1 MAQTKVGRAFLLGYE
16 SHTQKAE
23 AKCCLNSPQRQN
35 KTFKHQNAGF
45 NGKLTP
51 QTIKVNP
58 ETLSEKLERTEES
71 HHVRNPTFLSESVNT
86 HWVLSARHAGKPHNR
101 HSCQSTRSVALYTT
115 PAGWSFCLLLL
126 SCSGFPPSSISHYR
140 GDDTKARLIPSPLR
154 RFMASRGAA
163 ATMTQGRPAMK
174 SCGQRMNQ
182 EVSQSPELR
191 HRKTS
196 GGGRDTKENTTPHFC
211 NKSSD
216 HCIQDLSTQIK
227 KAWRGDF

>member
-1 MAQTKVGRAFLLGYE
+1 M
-16 SHTQKAE
+16 
-23 AKCCLNSPQRQN
+23 
-35 KTFKHQNAGF
+35 
-45 NGKLTP
+45 
-51 QTIKVNP
+51 
-58 ETLSEKLERTEES
+58 
-71 HHVRNPTFLSESVNT
+71 
-86 HWVLSARHAGKPHNR
+86 
-101 HSCQSTRSVALYTT
+101 
-115 PAGWSFCLLLL
+115 LLL

-227 KAWRGDF
+227 KPEEGTSRLEVHFNQNFQSNFSFGMIMGVYSIQVTVLGSTV